1 MSSTLNR
8 RLFAQTAAAALLRA
22 QAGRGRHYRAAIIG
36 HTGRG
41 NYGHEWDRAFR
52 SLASVEVVAV
62 ADPDDKGRLAA
73 KARSQAARDYRDYRE
88 MLAKEKPDLVAIC
101 PRWPDQRVEMVTA
114 AAEAGAHILIEKP
127 LAKSVEDAGR
137 IVALAEKHKI
147 KIQVGHTARPH
158 PITLQVRAMLRDG
171 AIGELIEIRSRGKED
186 RRAGGEDLMVLG
198 THCFDLLRF
207 FAGDPEWVFAHVT
220 TGGREVRRG
229 DAREGTEPVGLVA
242 GDRIAAM
249 FSFARGVAGYFGSAA
264 SDVRSGT
271 RFGVTLCGSKG
282 LIFLPLSNVPSGPAM
297 ILRAPSW
304 SMERGTECWQ
314 AVEPPPEGRRREREA
329 ANAMMVADLL
339 DAIEN
344 HREPVCGA
352 RDGLWTIEM
361 VAGVY
366 LSQITGGRVAFPL
379 RDGRAWHG

>member
-1 MSSTLNR
+1 MKATLNR

-22 QAGRGRHYRAAIIG
+22 QAGRGRHYRAAIVG

-52 SLASVEVVAV
+52 SLSSVEVVAI
-62 ADPDDKGRLAA
+62 ADPDDAGRRAA

-101 PRWPDQRVEMVTA
+101 PRWPDQRVEMATA
-114 AAEAGAHILIEKP
+114 AAEAGSHMLIEKP
-127 LAKSVEDAGR
+127 LARSVEDADR
-137 IVALAEKHKI
+137 IVALAEKHKL

-171 AIGELIEIRSRGKED
+171 AIGDLLEIRSRGKED

-198 THCFDLLRF
+198 THCVDLLRF
-207 FAGDPEWVFAHVT
+207 FAGDPAWVFAHVT
-220 TGGREVRRG
+220 AGGREVRRS
-229 DAREGTEPVGLVA
+229 DAREGTEPVGPVA
-242 GDRIAAM
+242 GDRIAAL
-249 FSFARGVAGYFGSAA
+249 FSFPGGVAGYFGSAA

-282 LIFLPLSNVPSGPAM
+282 IIFLPLSNVPSGPAM
-297 ILRAPSW
+297 ILRSPSW
-304 SMERGTECWQ
+304 AMEGNAGCWQ
-314 AVEPPPEGRRREREA
+314 TIEPPPEGRGRERES

-344 HREPVCGA
+344 NREPVCGA

-366 LSQITGGRVAFPL
+366 QSQLSGGRVGFPL
-379 RDGRAWHG
+379 RDRRAWNG